1 MRILLTR
8 PASDALRSAERF
20 AALGHQVVLSP
31 VIEMCASGAA
41 WPSGTLEGMIAT
53 SAAAFDLSQFAP
65 EWPSPEARRLLRI
78 FAVGNKTA
86 EAARQRGFSGRLIVE
101 TNAKDLTETIL
112 RTVPPPARLLY
123 LAGHDRKADLE
134 ARCKSAG
141 LTLTVVEIYEARAAD
156 ALSDEALQAL
166 SRREI
171 DAVLHYSRRS
181 AEIFLTLA
189 AAGRIDFKT
198 LRHMAISQD
207 TAAPLYS
214 KGCPFVS
221 IALEPNEKALSAL
234 LPDVRKENGE
244 LARSNN
250 RR

>member
-1 MRILLTR
+1 
-8 PASDALRSAERF
+8 
-20 AALGHQVVLSP
+20 
-31 VIEMCASGAA
+31 
-41 WPSGTLEGMIAT
+41 MIAT

-65 EWPSPEARRLLRI
+65 EWPSPEIRRLLRI
-78 FAVGNKTA
+78 FAVGDKTA
-86 EAARQRGFSGRLIVE
+86 ESARQRGFGGSLIVE
-101 TNAKDLTETIL
+101 TNAKDLAEAIL
-112 RTVPPPARLLY
+112 RIVQPPARLLY

-134 ARCKSAG
+134 ARCKTAG
-141 LTLTVVEIYEARAAD
+141 LNLTVIEIYEARAAD
-156 ALSDEALQAL
+156 TLSDEALEAL

-189 AAGRIDFKT
+189 AAGRIDFKA

-214 KGCPFVS
+214 RGCSFVS
-221 IALEPNEKALSAL
+221 IALEPNEKALLAL
-234 LPDVRKENGE
+234 LPDARKDSGE
-244 LARSNN
+244 LVRSNN